1 MSGAIPQLLEQ
12 VLQQINGVVL
22 GKPQQVRLAVSCLLA
37 RGHLLIEDLPGMG
50 KTTLAEALA
59 RSFGLSFNRVN
70 FTNDLLPADLIGVS
84 IYEKKT
90 ETFQFH
96 KGPLFCNVLLADE
109 INRASP
115 RTQSALLEA
124 MSSKVVSVD
133 GISHPLPQPFFVI
146 ATQNGLDQ
154 TGTSPLPESQLDRFL
169 MRISLGFPDREAER
183 HLLLGYVK
191 PVHQLEKSFDSDGL
205 IEAQQQCCELTV
217 QTSLLDYVLDL
228 LATSRHQNSPAS
240 LSPRAG
246 LGLISAARGWALIE
260 QRKYVIPADVIAVF
274 TAIAEHRLDAGQPR
288 GPNSLSQQLLKQVDA
303 IR

>member
-1 MSGAIPQLLEQ
+1 MSGALPQRLEQ

-84 IYEKKT
+84 IYEKKS

-96 KGPLFCNVLLADE
+96 QGPLFCNVLLADE

-183 HLLLGYVK
+183 NLLLGHAN
-191 PVHQLEKSFDSDGL
+191 PVHQLENSIDSYGL
-205 IEAQQQCCELTV
+205 IEAQQQCSELTM

-228 LATSRHQNSPAS
+228 LATSRYQNSPAS

-246 LGLISAARGWALIE
+246 LGLLSAARGWALME
-260 QRKYVIPADVIAVF
+260 QRKYVIPADVISVF

-288 GPNSLSQQLLKQVDA
+288 GHDSLSQQLLKQVDA